1 MYNIISTSKIMENIH
16 HINDVAFISQNLK
29 ESLFEYGQL
38 HLWTPYYYS
47 GRPLYAQPE
56 YYFLDFNFLYLLLF
70 RDILIAINLATI
82 TYFFLAGLGMY
93 FLFLTFKDDKKCA
106 FIASIIY
113 MFNGYMH
120 SFVIHGNLN
129 VLAGYSLIPFA
140 FMFFVKAL
148 NSKDFAKNA
157 ILSGLFIALQL
168 FAGGTLLIP
177 YEVTLFG
184 IYTLFYLFGKN
195 LGNRILK
202 VVYVGVMVILIS
214 FSISAIKLLPG
225 LEFMDLSNRG
235 SGVSYQEYLGHPIDF
250 SNIIPILVTNL
261 FSGGASAFIGIM
273 GFILLL
279 FGFYNFKKRYVIFS
293 LVLLVFS
300 LFMAVQGPVADIF
313 FKLPVFNQLRHIERA
328 LFLTAFASSILA
340 GAGYLLFSQ
349 KIEKLLRINKNIIV
363 LSAVVLLILVEL
375 LFLQAFPQSVGIIK
389 PTDIAINDHI
399 SKDTG
404 RFRTINLALS
414 TLVGASGYNH
424 LAKIGI
430 GTIKGGSGIWF
441 NDYLGYLSIAQQT
454 KPAKLWGLLNDKYV
468 ISDKEL
474 DISGL
479 KFVDKFAEC
488 GKCTVGEADGP
499 YLYENSEFMPRA
511 FYTDKSVMVIGDKQ
525 NAEQIVYALLLNDNF
540 NPKKAVIVYGKNSL
554 SQYDPNELRNYNAII
569 LAIGLDTNDVG
580 LLRNYVDGGG
590 ILLPDIF
597 DNKNTINEEDVN
609 GLFKKLNG
617 SFEEIEI
624 LEYENNKVVYDANNK
639 KGFLV
644 LSERFSNFPGWQ
656 ASGKSKKEILK
667 VNGIITAVFVD
678 SDDRIT
684 FKYKPKSFRNGLLI
698 SSITLVLL
706 IIYFI
711 YSFISSGGK
720 NKG

>member
-1 MYNIISTSKIMENIH
+1 MDNIH
-16 HINDVAFISQNLK
+16 HINDVTFISQNLK

-56 YYFLDFNFLYLLLF
+56 YYFLDLTFLYLLLF
-70 RDILIAINLATI
+70 RNVFIAMNFATI
-82 TYFFLAGLGMY
+82 TYFFLAGIGMY
-93 FLFLTFKDDKKCA
+93 LLFLTFKDNKKCA

-113 MFNGYMH
+113 MFNGYIH
-120 SFVIHGNLN
+120 SFVISGNLN

-148 NSKDFAKNA
+148 NSKNFAKNA
-157 ILSGLFIALQL
+157 ILSGLFIALQF

-177 YEVTLFG
+177 YEMILFG

-202 VVYVGVMVILIS
+202 VVYVGILVIFIS

-235 SGVSYQEYLGHPIDF
+235 SGVSYQEYLGHPIEF
-250 SNIIPILVTNL
+250 SNIIPILITNL
-261 FSGGASAFIGIM
+261 FSSGMSSFIGIM

-279 FGFYNFKKRYVIFS
+279 FGIYNFKKRYVIFS

-313 FKLPVFNQLRHIERA
+313 FKLPIFNQLRHIERA

-340 GAGYLLFSQ
+340 GSGYLFFSQ
-349 KIEKLLRINKNIIV
+349 KIEKLLRINKKIIV
-363 LSAVVLLILVEL
+363 LSSVVLLILVEL
-375 LFLQAFPQSVGIIK
+375 LFLQAFPQSIGIIK
-389 PTDIAINDHI
+389 PNDISINDRI

-414 TLVGASGYNH
+414 TLVGASGYNY
-424 LAKIGI
+424 LAHIQI

-454 KPAKLWGLLNDKYV
+454 KSAKLWGLLNNKYV

-474 DISGL
+474 DVSGL
-479 KFVDKFAEC
+479 KFVDRFTEC
-488 GKCTVGEADGP
+488 KKCAVWEAHGP
-499 YLYENSEFMPRA
+499 YLYENLEFMPRA
-511 FYTDKSVMVIGDKQ
+511 FYTDKSVLVIGDKQ

-540 NPKKAVIVYGKNSL
+540 NQKKTVIVHGKNSL
-554 SQYDPNELRNYNAII
+554 SQYNLNELKNYNAII
-569 LAIGLDTNDVG
+569 LAISPGTNDAG
-580 LLRNYVDGGG
+580 LLRNYADGGG

-597 DNKNTINEEDVN
+597 DNKNTINEEDIKN
-609 GLFKKLNG
+609 LFKKLNG
-617 SFEEIEI
+617 SFEEIGI
-624 LEYENNKVVYDANNK
+624 LEYENNEVVYDVNNK

-644 LSERFSNFPGWQ
+644 LSERFAHFPGWK
-656 ASGKSKKEILK
+656 ATINGKELK
-667 VNGIITAVFVD
+667 MYKADGVISAVFLQGEKGKLVFKYYPDSFRKGKIITI
-678 SDDRIT
+678 IT
-684 FKYKPKSFRNGLLI
+684 ILI
-698 SSITLVLL
+698 LTVYFFYTIYLTQNRKKIT
-706 IIYFI
+706 
-711 YSFISSGGK
+711 
-720 NKG
+720 